1 MCLFNLVNRLPS
13 CLKKA
18 PFCFSKVIRAFLK
31 LYSTV
36 SNEIGGGNRI
46 SKSWG
51 QISGFKE
58 VDVRGT
64 LGEAPSHTTV

>member
-1 MCLFNLVNRLPS
+1 M
-13 CLKKA
+13 
-18 PFCFSKVIRAFLK
+18 FLK

-46 SKSWG
+46 SESWG

-58 VDVRGT
+58 VEGK
-64 LGEAPSHTTV
+64 